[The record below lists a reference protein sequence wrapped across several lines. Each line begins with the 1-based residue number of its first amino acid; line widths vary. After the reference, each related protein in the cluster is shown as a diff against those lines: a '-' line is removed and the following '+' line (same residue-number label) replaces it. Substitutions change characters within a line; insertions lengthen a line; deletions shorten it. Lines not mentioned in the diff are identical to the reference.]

1 MFTRERIEKAVEIA
15 VAHGYKNAQDPN
27 QKRKDLFDDA
37 LTTHRV
43 YLVIILH
50 NIPPEPSEIPR
61 PIVVTHPIF
70 PLASTLSGVIEE
82 KNVELVKTNTIFNK
96 LTTIEEIRDVHL
108 TFQMRRDLAK
118 AYDVYACNTSLYNQV
133 LKYGGKSFTCKH
145 TIVCTDSPME
155 AISKE
160 EVMCTTQ
167 LRDPRGNNLS
177 VKIGY
182 FNATDPDGEVQK
194 SLTAKITDNVL
205 DVIKSFDK
213 TLPGGFKNC
222 KLLAINLVPGHGLP
236 NIPFYESVLPKNERI
251 FEEYPIRPADPL
263 DTAIREL
270 YRDMEEQGMIDE
282 EMKELEPRM
291 SRRERERAGL
301 PRIRAS
307 KSKQEQPAP
316 ADNDHQDVGK
326 NNSNRSEDSN
336 DSDNDS
342 AEGDS
347 D

>member
-15 VAHGYKNAQDPN
+15 VTHGYKSTQDPN
-27 QKRKDLFDDA
+27 QKRKDLFDEA
-37 LTTHRV
+37 SATHRV

-61 PIVVTHPIF
+61 PILVTHPIF
-70 PLASTLSGVIEE
+70 PLASTLSGVVEE
-82 KNVELVKTNTIFNK
+82 KDVELVKTNAIFNK

-108 TFQMRRDLAK
+108 TFQMRRDLVK
-118 AYDVYACNTSLYNQV
+118 AYDVYACNTNLYNQV

-155 AISKE
+155 AVSKE

-177 VKIGY
+177 IKIGY
-182 FNATDPDGEVQK
+182 FNATDPDEEVQK
-194 SLTAKITDNVL
+194 GLTAKLADNVL

-236 NIPFYESVLPKNERI
+236 NVPFYESVLPKNERI
-251 FEEYPIRPADPL
+251 FEEHPIRPPDPL

-282 EMKELEPRM
+282 EMKALEPRM

-301 PRIRAS
+301 LRIRAS
-307 KSKQEQPAP
+307 RSKQEQPAD
-316 ADNDHQDVGK
+316 ADKHVSDKGEN
-326 NNSNRSEDSN
+326 SN
-336 DSDNDS
+336 DSDS
-342 AEGDS
+342 EEGDS